1 MARSSEND
9 SAGSQFFIMLDTAT
23 NLDNNYAAFGKVI
36 DGMDLI
42 DKIASNEVVAN
53 SQTGKLKKNLTIKK
67 ALVDTKGKEYS
78 EPTIISN

>member
-1 MARSSEND
+1 M
-9 SAGSQFFIMLDTAT
+9 QHLV
-23 NLDNNYAAFGKVI
+23 VI

-42 DKIASNEVVAN
+42 DKIASNEIVAN